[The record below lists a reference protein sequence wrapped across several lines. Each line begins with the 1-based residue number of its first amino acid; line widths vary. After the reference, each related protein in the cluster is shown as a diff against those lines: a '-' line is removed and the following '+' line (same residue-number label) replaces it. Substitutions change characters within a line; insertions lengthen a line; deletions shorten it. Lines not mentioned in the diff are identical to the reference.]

1 MKIVIAPD
9 SFKGSM
15 SSAHVIEI
23 VKKAA
28 QEHFPD
34 AEIVGIPVAD
44 GGEGTAEALKDAVG
58 GTWMEADVHGP
69 NMSEMKA
76 KYLLTSDH
84 IAFIELAA
92 ASGLPLLSRTEQNPL
107 KTTTFG
113 TGEMIM
119 DALNHGAEKL
129 VLTIGGS
136 ATNDGGMGAM
146 AAAGMK
152 FLDKDGEVLIATGK
166 NLEHV
171 HSIDCTGLDPRLKQI
186 PIQILCD
193 VNNPL
198 LGMNGASYTYAK
210 QKGANQEVQA
220 RLELGMGNYC
230 TVLEKETGRKYR
242 NLPGSGAAG
251 GFALPLL
258 AYCNAELSHGIDSVL
273 KIVGFSDALENADLV
288 ITGEGRTDEQSI
300 HGKVISGVGEAC
312 RERNIPCIDVTGG
325 MGDGAEKVFD
335 SGITSIMTTV
345 NGIMSIEEAVKNCDE
360 LLYGAVDRM
369 FRLIKIGRA
378 L

>member
-1 MKIVIAPD
+1 MKILIAPD

-34 AEIVGIPVAD
+34 AEIIGIPVAD

-76 KYLLTSDH
+76 KYLMTSEH

-92 ASGLPLLSRTEQNPL
+92 ASGLPLLHETERNPL
-107 KTTTFG
+107 KTTTLG
-113 TGEMIM
+113 TGELME

-146 AAAGMK
+146 YAAGMR
-152 FLDKDGEVLIATGK
+152 FLDATGNPLEPK
-166 NLEHV
+166 GRNLELTE
-171 HSIDCTGLDPRLKQI
+171 SIDSSHLDPRLKQI
-186 PIQILCD
+186 PIEILCD
-193 VNNPL
+193 VDNPL
-198 LGMNGASYTYAK
+198 LGIHGTAYTYAK
-210 QKGANQEVQA
+210 QKGASQEVQA
-220 RLELGMGNYC
+220 RLELGMGHYC
-230 TVLEKETGRKYR
+230 SVIEKDIGLSLRELSGT
-242 NLPGSGAAG
+242 GAAG
-251 GFALPLL
+251 GFALPFL
-258 AYCNAELSHGIDSVL
+258 AYCDAKLSHGIDAVL
-273 KIVGFSDALENADLV
+273 DIVGFNKAVKDADLV

-300 HGKVISGVGEAC
+300 HGKVISGVGQAC
-312 RERNIPCIDVTGG
+312 RERNIPCIDITGG
-325 MGDGAEKVFD
+325 MGDGAEEVFQT
-335 SGITSIMTTV
+335 GVISIMTTV
-345 NGIMSIEEAVKNCDE
+345 NGIMTIEDAVKNCDE
-360 LLYGAVDRM
+360 LLYSAADRM

>member
-92 ASGLPLLSRTEQNPL
+92 ASGLPLLHETERNPL
-107 KTTTFG
+107 KTTTLG
-113 TGEMIM
+113 TGELME

-136 ATNDGGMGAM
+136 ATNDGGMGALF
-146 AAAGMK
+146 AAGMR
-152 FLDKDGEVLIATGK
+152 FLDAKGNSLEPKGR
-166 NLEHV
+166 NLELTE
-171 HSIDCTGLDPRLKQI
+171 SIDSSHLDPRLKQV
-186 PIQILCD
+186 PIEILCD
-193 VNNPL
+193 VDNPL
-198 LGMNGASYTYAK
+198 LGMHGTAYTYAK

-220 RLELGMGNYC
+220 RLELGMGHYC
-230 TVLEKETGRKYR
+230 SVIENDIHRSLRDI
-242 NLPGSGAAG
+242 PGTGAAG
-251 GFALPLL
+251 GFSLPLL

-273 KIVGFSDALENADLV
+273 DIVGFYEAIKTADLV

-300 HGKVISGVGEAC
+300 HGKVISGVGQAC
-312 RERNIPCIDVTGG
+312 MERNIPCIDITGG
-325 MGDGAEKVFD
+325 MGDGAEEVLKV
-335 SGITSIMTTV
+335 GITSIVTTV
-345 NGIMSIEEAVKNCDE
+345 NGIMSIKEAVKNCDE
-360 LLYGAVDRM
+360 LLYGAADRM
-369 FRLIKIGRA
+369 FRLIKIGKA
-378 L
+378 I